1 MAKEYYFIFYSI
13 LAVILLI
20 GVKPAVKGG
29 WCKDALSLRTSK
41 GLLGFCAVAI
51 MLHHM
56 SQTIYFAKEDTGIL
70 LFMVDIGVCF
80 VGMFFFFSG
89 YGLYTS
95 LRDKPDYL
103 KGFMKNR
110 LPAILVPFYICNFVF
125 ILGSYFSGYE
135 FKEGELMPYLS
146 GAILMNSQMW
156 YIVEV
161 LILYVLFYVV
171 FRLIKNRDAACIVYG
186 ICVMLLI
193 TFSLRL
199 GHDTTTP
206 TQGLWFHGEWWYNTT
221 LMVWVGIM
229 FARWEEQILGLIRK
243 FYGLAFMVFVVLS
256 VFLYNRT
263 IYMLQNKGYWVEWDG
278 YPGYKEK
285 WQTLG
290 VQFSFVFVVIITVVI
305 LTQKIR
311 FGNKILDFLGEIA
324 LELYLIHNLF
334 LLYTPGSNRVIY
346 ILTCY
351 TLSILSAVVLHMID
365 RKLIGLM
372 RGSRKD
378 SVQDSSKSGK

>member
-1 MAKEYYFIFYSI
+1 
-13 LAVILLI
+13 
-20 GVKPAVKGG
+20 
-29 WCKDALSLRTSK
+29 
-41 GLLGFCAVAI
+41 
-51 MLHHM
+51 
-56 SQTIYFAKEDTGIL
+56 
-70 LFMVDIGVCF
+70 
-80 VGMFFFFSG
+80 
-89 YGLYTS
+89 
-95 LRDKPDYL
+95 
-103 KGFMKNR
+103 
-110 LPAILVPFYICNFVF
+110 
-125 ILGSYFSGYE
+125 
-135 FKEGELMPYLS
+135 
-146 GAILMNSQMW
+146 
-156 YIVEV
+156 
-161 LILYVLFYVV
+161 
-171 FRLIKNRDAACIVYG
+171 
-186 ICVMLLI
+186 
-193 TFSLRL
+193 
-199 GHDTTTP
+199 
-206 TQGLWFHGEWWYNTT
+206 
-221 LMVWVGIM
+221 M

-243 FYGLAFMVFVVLS
+243 FYGLVFMVFVVLS

-372 RGSRKD
+372 RGSRKE